1 MNHVRHFALILLAAL
16 APSALAQDV
25 PSEERPTMR
34 QLVASGTLE
43 KPPTQRELVDARRT
57 LKARFREPLSHVQT
71 SAGAMQAVEIL
82 LEASAA
88 EPDRSLKWLMLDEAR
103 RLGASAGHAEAVTRA
118 ITIASA
124 PYAFDELEMEIRS
137 LAEIP
142 LRALDSRR
150 ATVLAEVAESLATRA
165 ETDGRLDKAVAAQ
178 MLSLRAW
185 QRTGNAA
192 ASRRAAVRHDELEIA
207 RVQK

>member
-1 MNHVRHFALILLAAL
+1 VNHVRHFALILIAAQATLAL
-16 APSALAQDV
+16 AEELPR
-25 PSEERPTMR
+25 EERPTMR
-34 QLVASGTLE
+34 QLTAGGTLE

-57 LKARFREPLSHVQT
+57 LKTRFREPLSHVQT
-71 SAGAMQAVEIL
+71 SAGAMQAVETL

-88 EPDRSLKWLMLDEAR
+88 ELDRPLKWLMLDEAR
-103 RLGASAGHAEAVTRA
+103 RLGASAGRAEAVTKA
-118 ITIASA
+118 IIMASA
-124 PYAFDELEMEIRS
+124 TYEFDELEMELRS

-142 LRALDSRR
+142 LRALDPGR
-150 ATVLAEVAESLATRA
+150 ATVLAQVAESLATRA